1 MVISLQE
8 FEARIE
14 RDYAKNKFLAYGT
27 AALFLLIGN
36 LILYEIIFINNF
48 TYGMDLGL
56 FVFSAT
62 VAIYL
67 IVTGARGFAYIPV
80 LTQIYKIG
88 SYTAESGS
96 KRMIEQAAYKAGLRR
111 QSFQGFGPVIR
122 YEKPGVFDSVS
133 VVEFYFAA
141 SAVFAHVRVYNHPLE
156 YMTYHARKKLV
167 SELQREFDKIS
178 AQH

>member
-14 RDYAKNKFLAYGT
+14 RDYAKNRFLAYGT
-27 AALFLLIGN
+27 AILFLLIGN

-48 TYGMDLGL
+48 TYGMSLGL
-56 FVFSAT
+56 FLFSAA

-67 IVTGARGFAYIPV
+67 INTGARGLVYIPV

-88 SYTAESGS
+88 SYPEDSGS
-96 KRMIEQAAYKAGLRR
+96 KRIIEQAACKAGLRR

-122 YEKPGVFDSVS
+122 YEKSGIFGSVS
-133 VVEFYFAA
+133 VVEFYFAS
-141 SAVFAHVRVYNHPLE
+141 SAVFAHVPVYNHPLE